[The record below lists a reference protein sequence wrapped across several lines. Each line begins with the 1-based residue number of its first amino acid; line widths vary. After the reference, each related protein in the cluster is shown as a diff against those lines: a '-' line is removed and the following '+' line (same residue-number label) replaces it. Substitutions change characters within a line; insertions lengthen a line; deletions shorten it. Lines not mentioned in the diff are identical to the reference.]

1 VQQLEKICFAI
12 AVVAVFVALYFGR
25 TVLAPVACALF
36 IIALAWPVQR
46 CLQQSLPKLVALA
59 IVILAT
65 VIVFVAFAS
74 LLAWAASRIGRWLV
88 TDAARLQDL
97 FSQLT
102 AWLESHGI
110 AVVGLWAEHFN
121 MRWVIGVVYGVTGR
135 VNTTIGFWLVVLV
148 YVVLG
153 LLEVD
158 DMARKLRIM
167 PNQAAQFVLQGAAA
181 TAVKFRRYILI
192 RTLMSL
198 ATGGLVWAFASLAG
212 LQFATEWGV
221 IAFALNY
228 IPFIGPFVAT
238 MLPTMFAMAQFVSWQ
253 ETVLVF
259 ISLNIIQF
267 AIGSYVEPRV
277 SGNVLS
283 ISPFI
288 VLFSV
293 FLWTFLW
300 GLFGAFIGVPITIAL
315 LTFCAEHPS
324 SRWLAEL
331 MGGPSAAVRPERC
344 SVV

>member
-12 AVVAVFVALYFGR
+12 AVVAVFLAPYFGR

-46 CLQQSLPKLVALA
+46 SLQRYLPKLVELA

-102 AWLESHGI
+102 AWLEGHGI
-110 AVVGLWAEHFN
+110 AVVRLWSEHFN

-135 VNTTIGFWLVVLV
+135 VNTTIGFWLAVLV

-158 DMARKLRIM
+158 DMARKLRTM
-167 PNQAAQFVLQGAAA
+167 PNQAARLVLDGAAA
-181 TAVKFRRYILI
+181 TAVKFRRYIL

-198 ATGGLVWAFASLAG
+198 ATGGLVWAFACVAG
-212 LQFATEWGV
+212 C
-221 IAFALNY
+221 N
-228 IPFIGPFVAT
+228 
-238 MLPTMFAMAQFVSWQ
+238 LP
-253 ETVLVF
+253 
-259 ISLNIIQF
+259 
-267 AIGSYVEPRV
+267 P
-277 SGNVLS
+277 SG
-283 ISPFI
+283 
-288 VLFSV
+288 
-293 FLWTFLW
+293 
-300 GLFGAFIGVPITIAL
+300 A
-315 LTFCAEHPS
+315 
-324 SRWLAEL
+324 
-331 MGGPSAAVRPERC
+331 
-344 SVV
+344 